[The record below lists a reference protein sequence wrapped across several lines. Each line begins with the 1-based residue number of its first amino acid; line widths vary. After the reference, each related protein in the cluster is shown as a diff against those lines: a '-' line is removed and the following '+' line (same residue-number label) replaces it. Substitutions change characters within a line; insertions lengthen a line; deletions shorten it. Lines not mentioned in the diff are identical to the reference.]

1 MILESDIHIY
11 DFRGKHTDFLQS
23 YIRLHYDKT
32 SINGNVVNKN
42 MLLIFFMLRAVW
54 LTHTED

>member
-1 MILESDIHIY
+1 MMLELDIHIY
-11 DFRGKHTDFLQS
+11 EFRGKHTDFAQS
-23 YIRLHYDKT
+23 YIRLDYDKT

-42 MLLIFFMLRAVW
+42 MLLIFFMFREVW